1 MTTKDANQNG
11 EAAVD
16 PFDPATR
23 RLSPRRVGD
32 ALTIGND
39 P

>member
-1 MTTKDANQNG
+1 MTTNDANQNG
-11 EAAVD
+11 KATVD
-16 PFDPATR
+16 PFDPAAR

-32 ALTIGND
+32 ALTIDND

>member
-1 MTTKDANQNG
+1 MTTKAANDKS
-11 EAAVD
+11 AVG